1 MPTVYESSYTGAHND
16 EYEDRVSELE
26 EEIETLTGQITTLS
40 TQLSTLSTQL
50 TTLSNQVASYRTLC
64 NLYMIVK
71 MTQSGT
77 TITITV
83 PGHANTAYDRIM
95 IWAYGNM
102 NGSSYWGNVLTASS
116 SDGTNSTATFTG
128 SHTLACT
135 YANSGSDRV
144 ITITGLPSWGEMT
157 FLSRTQIV

>member
-26 EEIETLTGQITTLS
+26 EEIETLTSQIT
-40 TQLSTLSTQL
+40 TLSTQL

-77 TITITV
+77 TISITV
-83 PGHANTAYDRIM
+83 PGHANVAYDRIM

-102 NGSSYWGNVLTASS
+102 NGSSYWGNVVTASS
-116 SDGTNSTATFTG
+116 SDGTNPIATFTG